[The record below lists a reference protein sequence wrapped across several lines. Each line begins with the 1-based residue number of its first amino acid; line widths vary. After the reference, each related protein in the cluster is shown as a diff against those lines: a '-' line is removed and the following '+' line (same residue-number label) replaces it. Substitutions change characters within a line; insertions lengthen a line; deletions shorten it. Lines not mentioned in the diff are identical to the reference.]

1 MRPPS
6 ARSPP
11 PAVRHQMLGCSPGLN
26 LRNRRVAALRTH
38 MLRPAYMHMQRP
50 HVAANDHSCQACKM
64 AFPGFRQA
72 LHTASPSAPLKEH
85 LPEAI
90 SNPAARS
97 RHPPPAAVSSCKPL
111 SNTPLTGA
119 FATPPVLELGG
130 QTTPPGRS
138 HARHTSSMAHSSI
151 PAHFP
156 RARASLQPMLC
167 PSSTIIGAMCCTAHG
182 SC

>member
-1 MRPPS
+1 
-6 ARSPP
+6 
-11 PAVRHQMLGCSPGLN
+11 
-26 LRNRRVAALRTH
+26 
-38 MLRPAYMHMQRP
+38 MQRCGLTCSGRP
-50 HVAANDHSCQACKM
+50 TCTCRGHMWLQMIILAKPARWPSQAS
-64 AFPGFRQA
+64 GR

-119 FATPPVLELGG
+119 FTTPPVLELGG
-130 QTTPPGRS
+130 QTTPPGRCR
-138 HARHTSSMAHSSI
+138 ARHTSSMAHSSI